1 MNAVDAAHMAY
12 LVRWAAGRGTRLVAR
27 GGTRL
32 RAPVATYST
41 FTAGAGR
48 SRRFVASTYE
58 TALLLCSA
66 PAFSSGREMSIRP
79 VAPTFTGCGPG
90 GRRMHQKRPQERL
103 CDRETRPG
111 CAACLCHGKFLCA
124 CHCKKVLLVL

>member
-66 PAFSSGREMSIRP
+66 LLQRFRVVEKCQSGPSLRPSPA
-79 VAPTFTGCGPG
+79 VAPEAAVCIRSDLKSDCAIARQDQVVLPASATENSSVPATV
-90 GRRMHQKRPQERL
+90 KRYS
-103 CDRETRPG
+103 
-111 CAACLCHGKFLCA
+111 
-124 CHCKKVLLVL
+124 